1 MKKKKKRRNLKK
13 KRGKGN
19 VFECIFVYRNVG
31 NNNNFVLNSDNN
43 WNDENILSDDS
54 DIVNDNTLSMTSD
67 DLFKHF
73 IITTY
78 NINTLL

>member
-1 MKKKKKRRNLKK
+1 M
-13 KRGKGN
+13 
-19 VFECIFVYRNVG
+19 I
-31 NNNNFVLNSDNN
+31 N
-43 WNDENILSDDS
+43 WNDKNNLSDDS